1 MPLNYLSSS
10 NAKDLDVMNVSKDLA
25 ELWFII
31 KELGSRRPSLRPPR
45 RRRLFTS
52 AISWGGAMTIV
63 QVSYID
69 QHVPVLTSLLFPGTL
84 RLCLSTTSRDPTPR
98 TWM

>member
-31 KELGSRRPSLRPPR
+31 KELVELHIIMMS
-45 RRRLFTS
+45 
-52 AISWGGAMTIV
+52 GGAL
-63 QVSYID
+63 Q
-69 QHVPVLTSLLFPGTL
+69 
-84 RLCLSTTSRDPTPR
+84 TPPHR
-98 TWM
+98 